1 MKPTLVGLLFG
12 AVLAAG
18 CSDGSPSSHA
28 NEPSNAGSAAT
39 ATSSAGNGAGGAQ
52 PGGGTS
58 SGVSGASTGASGAPI
73 SGGGMNSAGMSSG
86 GMSSGG
92 STGMA
97 GNGVM
102 GTANAPG
109 ITFTEYNIPTKFT
122 DQNGK
127 TGNDFGSN
135 PGEIAAGPDGNLW
148 FNHQST
154 APNAIQSISPTGTFA
169 AVMVT
174 TGTTNIGPTGVTAG
188 PDGKVWY
195 AKQNGLG
202 NVDLSS
208 SMVQE
213 FGVPN
218 SGDPAGIVT
227 GPDGKLW
234 LTEPIHNAIA
244 SSTTAAKVTEYPL
257 PVANSGPFAIA
268 VGPDMNLWFTE
279 AGAAGNKIGRITTSG
294 TITEFPIATPASN
307 PRSITKG
314 PDGNIWFTELDGR
327 KIGRVTP
334 TGTITEFGLP
344 SSANPGDIV
353 AGKDGNLWFAEA
365 GSSNSIGRVTP
376 AGSVAEYLIP
386 TASADPSGIT
396 AGPDG
401 NIWFSE
407 LSAAK
412 IGRISNLA
420 GGGTVQATTGMGGG
434 PLVDTKACT
443 DDTDCID
450 SGEACGGDVCSW
462 KVTPHV
468 CVLATSGDPGWCTA
482 DAKCWCAGE
491 GAKCDATSHA
501 CSFLKH
507 GGAAPA
513 PTP

>member
-1 MKPTLVGLLFG
+1 MKPALVGLLFG
-12 AVLAAG
+12 AMLAAG
-18 CSDGSPSSHA
+18 CGDSSRSSHS
-28 NEPSNAGSAAT
+28 NEPSSAGSG
-39 ATSSAGNGAGGAQ
+39 ATSGAAGGAQ
-52 PGGGTS
+52 LAGSANG
-58 SGVSGASTGASGAPI
+58 GVSGGGASGLPI
-73 SGGGMNSAGMSSG
+73 SSG
-86 GMSSGG
+86 GMSSVSTSSSGMSSSGMSSGG
-92 STGMA
+92 NTGTA
-97 GNGVM
+97 GNGVT

-122 DQNGK
+122 DQNGT

-135 PGEIAAGPDGNLW
+135 PGEIATGPDGNLW

-154 APNAIQSISPTGTFA
+154 APSAIQSISPTGTFA

-174 TGTTNIGPTGVTAG
+174 TGSAAIGPTGVTAG
-188 PDGKVWY
+188 PDGNVWF
-195 AKQNGLG
+195 AKQGGLG
-202 NVDLSS
+202 YVVLSS
-208 SMVQE
+208 NQVQE

-218 SGDPAGIVT
+218 GGDPGRIVT

-234 LTEPIHNAIA
+234 FTEPIHNVIA

-257 PVANSGPFAIA
+257 PVANSGPFAIT

-279 AGAAGNKIGRITTSG
+279 AGAAGNKIGRITPAG

-314 PDGNIWFTELDGR
+314 PDGNLWFTELDSR

-334 TGTITEFGLP
+334 AGIITEFGLP
-344 SSANPGDIV
+344 SNASPSDIV

-412 IGRISNLA
+412 IGRISNLT

-434 PLVDTKACT
+434 PLVDTKVCM

-462 KVTPHV
+462 KVTPHI
-468 CVLATSGDPGWCTA
+468 CALATSGDPGYCTTN
-482 DAKCWCAGE
+482 DKCWCAGE
-491 GAKCDATSHA
+491 GATCDTTSHA

-507 GGAAPA
+507 GGANGAPL
-513 PTP
+513 PPQ